1 MGIIYESS
9 IIENDKT
16 IRDKYISIVIE
27 YLINISYKNMSPFII
42 NRGLDTITHVFIL
55 LLYYTQHLETVYT
68 YSQKSL
74 YLYIEFIEQIAFDKN
89 SFLQLSSKDAV
100 IYVYKKTLYEIKHS
114 CCKKNEN
121 IDRHKK
127 NYLCIEY
134 YKSILHFIIQQ
145 DTFRGKHIDLQK
157 VKDYLLSLS
166 PLLFSSALSP
176 QCQPFMLELLELFKC
191 DPT

>member
-16 IRDKYISIVIE
+16 IRDKYVCLVIE
-27 YLINISYKNMSPFII
+27 YLINIFYKNMSPFII
-42 NRGLDTITHVFIL
+42 IRGLDTITHVFIM
-55 LLYYTQHLETVYT
+55 LLYYTQHLETAYT

-100 IYVYKKTLYEIKHS
+100 IYVYKKTLYEIKHLY
-114 CCKKNEN
+114 CKKNEN
-121 IDRHKK
+121 IERHKK
-127 NYLCIEY
+127 NYLCIDY

-145 DTFRGKHIDLQK
+145 DNYFKTIDLQK

-166 PLLFSSALSP
+166 PLLFSTALSQP
-176 QCQPFMLELLELFKC
+176 CQPVTLELMELFK
-191 DPT
+191 P

>member
-16 IRDKYISIVIE
+16 IRDKYVSLVIE
-27 YLINISYKNMSPFII
+27 YLINIFYKNMSPFII
-42 NRGLDTITHVFIL
+42 IRGLDTITHVFIM
-55 LLYYTQHLETVYT
+55 LLYYTQHLETAYT

-100 IYVYKKTLYEIKHS
+100 IYVYKKTLYEIKHLY
-114 CCKKNEN
+114 CKKNEN
-121 IDRHKK
+121 IERHKK

-145 DTFRGKHIDLQK
+145 DNIDLQK
-157 VKDYLLSLS
+157 VNNYLLSLS
-166 PLLFSSALSP
+166 PLLFSSELSP
-176 QCQPFMLELLELFKC
+176 PCQPVTLELLELFKR

>member
-16 IRDKYISIVIE
+16 IRDKYVCLVIE
-27 YLINISYKNMSPFII
+27 YLINICYKNMSPFII
-42 NRGLDTITHVFIL
+42 IRGLDTITHVFIL
-55 LLYYTQHLETVYT
+55 LLYYTQHLETAFT

-114 CCKKNEN
+114 SCKKNEN
-121 IDRHKK
+121 IERHKK

-145 DTFRGKHIDLQK
+145 DKVDLQK

-166 PLLFSSALSP
+166 PLLFSAALSP
-176 QCQPFMLELLELFKC
+176 QCQPVTLELMELFKHA
-191 DPT
+191 PT

>member
-16 IRDKYISIVIE
+16 IRDKYICIVIE

-42 NRGLDTITHVFIL
+42 SRGLDTITHVFIL

-100 IYVYKKTLYEIKHS
+100 IYVYKKTLYEIKQS

-121 IDRHKK
+121 IERHKK
-127 NYLCIEY
+127 NYLCIDY

-145 DTFRGKHIDLQK
+145 DNFFKNMDLQK

-166 PLLFSSALSP
+166 PLLFSAALSP
-176 QCQPFMLELLELFKC
+176 PCEPFTLELLELFKC

>member
-16 IRDKYISIVIE
+16 IRDKYVCLVIE
-27 YLINISYKNMSPFII
+27 YLINICYKNMSPFII
-42 NRGLDTITHVFIL
+42 IRGLDTITHVFIM
-55 LLYYTQHLETVYT
+55 LLYYTQHLETAYT

-100 IYVYKKTLYEIKHS
+100 IYVYKKTLYEIKHLY
-114 CCKKNEN
+114 CKKNEN
-121 IDRHKK
+121 IERHKK

-145 DTFRGKHIDLQK
+145 DNISKNVDLQK

-166 PLLFSSALSP
+166 PLLFSTALSP
-176 QCQPFMLELLELFKC
+176 LCQPVTLELLELFKR